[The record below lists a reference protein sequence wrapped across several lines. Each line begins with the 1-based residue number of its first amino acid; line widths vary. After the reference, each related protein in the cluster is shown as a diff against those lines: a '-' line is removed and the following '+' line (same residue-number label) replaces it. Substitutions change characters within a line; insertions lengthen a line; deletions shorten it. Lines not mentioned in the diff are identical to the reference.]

1 MINRRRADRKRRYKG
16 LEREEPPNGRKE
28 TGGSGIE
35 EGEAGK
41 TKTVRRSGIEEGE
54 AGKKK
59 TKKKRNKNKKRKW
72 RRKEQPISTTSA
84 HKIEGKEDDEEE
96 VSYKKKPSTRR
107 GMI

>member
-16 LEREEPPNGRKE
+16 HEREEPPNERKE
-28 TGGSGIE
+28 IGGSEIE

-41 TKTVRRSGIEEGE
+41 TKTMRRSGIEEGE

-59 TKKKRNKNKKRKW
+59 TKKKRNKSKKRKW
-72 RRKEQPISTTSA
+72 KSKEQLTSTSSA
-84 HKIEGKEDDEEE
+84 HKTEEDEEE
-96 VSYKKKPSTRR
+96 VSYQKIKKTLSSRR

>member
-1 MINRRRADRKRRYKG
+1 MITRRRAERKRRYKG

-41 TKTVRRSGIEEGE
+41 
-54 AGKKK
+54 KK

-72 RRKEQPISTTSA
+72 KSKEQLTSTTSA
-84 HKIEGKEDDEEE
+84 HKTKEDDEEE
-96 VSYKKKPSTRR
+96 VSYQKIKKNS
-107 GMI
+107 I

>member
-1 MINRRRADRKRRYKG
+1 MITRRRAERKRRYKG

-41 TKTVRRSGIEEGE
+41 
-54 AGKKK
+54 KK
-59 TKKKRNKNKKRKW
+59 TKKKRYKSKKRKW
-72 RRKEQPISTTSA
+72 KSKEQLTSTTSA
-84 HKIEGKEDDEEE
+84 HKTKEDDEEE
-96 VSYKKKPSTRR
+96 VSYQKIKKTLSSRR